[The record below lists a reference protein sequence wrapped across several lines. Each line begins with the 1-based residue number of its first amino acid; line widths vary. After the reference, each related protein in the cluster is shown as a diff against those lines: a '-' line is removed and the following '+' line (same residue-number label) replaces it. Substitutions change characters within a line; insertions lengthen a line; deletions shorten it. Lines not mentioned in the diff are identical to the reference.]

1 MQIVDTLYIQHFIL
15 SSNDPKVK
23 GFTRYPVFTH
33 YFRDRMKIAVNT
45 RLLLKNKIEGIGRFS
60 EETLKRIT
68 ANMPEHE
75 FLFIFDREWH
85 DDFMFSKNITPISV
99 APPTRHP
106 FLMYAWFEWMIP
118 PVLRKN
124 NCDLFLSPDGHIS
137 LNSDIKQLPVIH
149 DLNFEHYPK
158 LLPKTVRNYYKF
170 YFPKYA
176 AAASR
181 IATVSEYSANDIAN
195 RYKIERS
202 KIDVVYNGVS
212 SEFMPLSENE
222 IHATRK
228 RFSAGAPYFVYAG
241 ALQPRKNIDGLLK
254 AFEHFKNSGDFP
266 HKLVLVGEKRW
277 WGGSAAVIYEKMAH
291 QRDVIFTG
299 RLNGADLNC
308 ALSAS
313 TALVY
318 VSLFEGFGIPIL
330 EAMAAETAVIT
341 SGITSMPEV
350 AGNAALKVS
359 PFDSKNI
366 AEAMKSLAADPQLRK
381 ELIEKGKE
389 RKNVFTWDRTAN
401 LLGES
406 IEKVLGK

>member
-1 MQIVDTLYIQHFIL
+1 
-15 SSNDPKVK
+15 
-23 GFTRYPVFTH
+23 
-33 YFRDRMKIAVNT
+33 MKIAVNT
-45 RLLLKNKIEGIGRFS
+45 RLLLKNKTEGIGRFS

-68 ANMPEHE
+68 TDMPEHE
-75 FLFIFDREWH
+75 FLFIFDREW
-85 DDFMFSKNITPISV
+85 DEDFMFSKNITPISV

-118 PVLRKN
+118 PILRKH
-124 NCDLFLSPDGHIS
+124 NCDMFLSPDGHIS

-158 LLPKTVRNYYKF
+158 LLPKTVRSYYKF

-181 IATVSEYSANDIAN
+181 IATVSEYSANDIAG
-195 RYKIERS
+195 RYKVDPS

-212 SEFMPLSENE
+212 SEFKPLSQND
-222 IHATRK
+222 ITATRN
-228 RFSAGAPYFVYAG
+228 RFTSGAPYFVYAG

-254 AFEHFKNSGDFP
+254 AFEHFKKSGDFP

-277 WGGSAAVIYEKMAH
+277 WGGQAAVTFEEMTF
-291 QRDVIFTG
+291 QNDVIFTG

-330 EAMAAETAVIT
+330 EAMAAETPVIT

-350 AGNAALKVS
+350 AGDAALKVS
-359 PFDSKNI
+359 PFDPGNI
-366 AEAMKSLAADPQLRK
+366 AEAMKSVAVDGELRND
-381 ELIEKGKE
+381 LIHKGKS
-389 RKNVFTWDRTAN
+389 RKNVFTWDRTAG
-401 LLGES
+401 LLKAS
-406 IEKVLGK
+406 IEKVLSM

>member
-1 MQIVDTLYIQHFIL
+1 
-15 SSNDPKVK
+15 
-23 GFTRYPVFTH
+23 
-33 YFRDRMKIAVNT
+33 MKIAVNT

-60 EETLKRIT
+60 EESLKRVT
-68 ANMPEHE
+68 RAMPEHE
-75 FLFIFDREWH
+75 FLFIFDREW
-85 DDFMFSKNITPISV
+85 DEDFIFSDNITPIMVS
-99 APPTRHP
+99 PPTRHP

-118 PVLRKN
+118 PVMRKHK
-124 NCDLFLSPDGHIS
+124 CDLFLSPDGHIS
-137 LNSDIKQLPVIH
+137 LNSDLKQLPVIH

-176 AAASR
+176 NKATR
-181 IATVSEYSANDIAN
+181 IATVSQFSAKDIAH
-195 RYKIERS
+195 RYQVNQN

-212 SEFMPLSENE
+212 SEFMPISEQE
-222 IHATRK
+222 KEKTRNRLAK
-228 RFSAGAPYFVYAG
+228 ANPYFVYAG

-254 AFEHFKNSGDFP
+254 SFDLFKKSGQHP

-277 WGGSAAVIYEKMAH
+277 WGSGASVAYEDMDY
-291 QRDVIFTG
+291 RDDVLFTG
-299 RLNGADLNC
+299 RLDGADLNR

-350 AGNAALKVS
+350 AGEAALKVS
-359 PFDSKNI
+359 PFDPQNI
-366 AEAMKSLAADPQLRK
+366 ADAMEKLACDNQLRSN
-381 ELIEKGKE
+381 LIEEG
-389 RKNVFTWDRTAN
+389 RKQRDVFSWDRTAE
-401 LLGES
+401 LLSDS
-406 IEKVLGK
+406 INKTLDQP

>member
-1 MQIVDTLYIQHFIL
+1 
-15 SSNDPKVK
+15 
-23 GFTRYPVFTH
+23 
-33 YFRDRMKIAVNT
+33 
-45 RLLLKNKIEGIGRFS
+45 
-60 EETLKRIT
+60 
-68 ANMPEHE
+68 MPEHE
-75 FLFIFDREWH
+75 FLFIFDREWD
-85 DDFMFSKNITPISV
+85 DDFIFSKNITPISV
-99 APPTRHP
+99 PPPTRHP

-118 PVLRKN
+118 PVLRKH
-124 NCDLFLSPDGHIS
+124 NCDMFLSPDGHIS
-137 LNSDIKQLPVIH
+137 LNSDLKQLPVIH

-176 AAASR
+176 AKASR
-181 IATVSEYSANDIAN
+181 IATVSGYSANDIAS
-195 RYKIERS
+195 RYQIDKS

-212 SEFMPLSENE
+212 SEFVPLDEQE
-222 IHATRK
+222 IQNARK
-228 RFSAGAPYFVYAG
+228 KFTGGAPYFVYAG

-254 AFEHFKNSGDFP
+254 GFESFKNSGDFP

-277 WGGSAAVIYEKMAH
+277 WGGRAAVTYEEMIH
-291 QRDVIFTG
+291 QKDIIFTG
-299 RLNGADLNC
+299 RLNGADLNR

-350 AGNAALKVS
+350 AGDAALKVS
-359 PFDSKNI
+359 PFDYENI
-366 AEAMKSLAADPQLRK
+366 ADAMKSLAVNNELRSELIAKGKLRK
-381 ELIEKGKE
+381 NIYS
-389 RKNVFTWDRTAN
+389 WDRTAG

-406 IEKVLGK
+406 IEKVLSS